1 MLKWT
6 KSAAAIA
13 LLSCSVMAY
22 PQSPQSSAPAQSQPA
37 TAAPTSFKALHLMGF
52 GAAGRNSSGV
62 LAAKS
67 GVLHF
72 QSNKISAD
80 VPAASIQDVI
90 TDEDSKRLIRGTLQA
105 LSMFAPYGGGR
116 FLSLFREKVDVL
128 TVEYRDE
135 TGGLHG
141 GIFQLPHN
149 QAPMLKK
156 QLLEQ
161 GARTTV
167 PLEQPSDQPKAG
179 STAGAQA
186 TGVTR

>member
-13 LLSCSVMAY
+13 LLTYSVGAY
-22 PQSPQSSAPAQSQPA
+22 PQSPQTSGSAQSQR
-37 TAAPTSFKALHLMGF
+37 AAPTPTSFKALHLMGF
-52 GAAGRNSSGV
+52 GAAGRNSSGT

-80 VPAASIQDVI
+80 VPAASIQVVI
-90 TDEDSKRLIRGTLQA
+90 TDEDSKRLVRGTLQA

-167 PLEQPSDQPKAG
+167 PLEQPADQPKAG
-179 STAGAQA
+179 SVTGAQA
-186 TGVTR
+186 TGETQ